1 MEVLILEGGYNEEHE
16 VSLVTARQVKKVL
29 KKNQINYKS
38 LVVNPK
44 TFEKDIRKY
53 KKNYICFN
61 ALHGPFGEDG
71 KIQKIL
77 KKHSFKYTHSG
88 IYSSKICFSKAKSK
102 KKLSDYKILT
112 PNFSEIKL
120 DKLNEK
126 TILKFK
132 KKFNKFIVKPNQSG
146 SSFGIK
152 IVKNKSDLVNLLQN
166 LKKYKIELQNHKSLL
181 FEEFVDGKELT
192 VSVIHSQNIYQ
203 PLAVTEIISKNSFF
217 DYKSKYSK
225 GYSKHILP
233 ARIPNSIYNKC
244 LNYASVAHKVLKCN
258 AISRTDLI
266 YNKNNNKVYYLET
279 NTQPGLTPISLV
291 PEQAKY
297 KNFSFENIIMKILN
311 KTNE

>member
-53 KKNYICFN
+53 KKNHFCFN
-61 ALHGPFGEDG
+61 ALNGPFGEDG

-152 IVKNKSDLVNLLQN
+152 IV
-166 LKKYKIELQNHKSLL
+166 
-181 FEEFVDGKELT
+181 
-192 VSVIHSQNIYQ
+192 
-203 PLAVTEIISKNSFF
+203 
-217 DYKSKYSK
+217 
-225 GYSKHILP
+225 
-233 ARIPNSIYNKC
+233 
-244 LNYASVAHKVLKCN
+244 
-258 AISRTDLI
+258 
-266 YNKNNNKVYYLET
+266 
-279 NTQPGLTPISLV
+279 
-291 PEQAKY
+291 
-297 KNFSFENIIMKILN
+297 
-311 KTNE
+311 